1 VSLTNPV
8 NVLIS
13 GNTVQHTNSFNAI
26 NVNQGIA
33 AQPSAKTTN
42 VTVINNILNNIGAR
56 GITISQNNNVNAGTT
71 CVDVRGN
78 QMTNI
83 AGQAGDGTKIRLRE
97 DANGGVMNV
106 VQAGGAAGVAAA
118 NSPPATAAAE
128 ISISGTPQFGV
139 LTSCPLPSL

>member
-1 VSLTNPV
+1 M
-8 NVLIS
+8 LIS

-106 VQAGGAAGVAAA
+106 VQASGAAGVAAA

-139 LTSCPLPSL
+139 PTSCPLPSL